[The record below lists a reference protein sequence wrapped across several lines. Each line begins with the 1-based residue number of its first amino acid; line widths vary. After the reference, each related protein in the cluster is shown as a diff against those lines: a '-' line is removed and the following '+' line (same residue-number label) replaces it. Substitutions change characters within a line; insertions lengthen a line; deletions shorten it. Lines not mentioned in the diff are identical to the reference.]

1 MSPPGLN
8 LARLRAY
15 LDAERPG
22 MVSGPL
28 RAELIHGGHSNLTY
42 RVSDGRDSWVVRRPP
57 LGHVLPTAHNMAR
70 EFRVISALGPTVV
83 PVPHAELLCTDE
95 DVAGAPF
102 YVMAEVPGT
111 VYRTA
116 EQAERL
122 GKERTAALAR
132 RLVDV
137 LADLHD
143 LDPEQVGLG
152 DLGRPQGYLERQLN
166 RWRAQLDASRSRPLE
181 GIEELH
187 ERLVARVPASR
198 PPPAILHGDYRL
210 DNALVTDDDEIAA
223 VVDWEMST
231 LGDPLAD
238 LGLFAVYWDRSV
250 AWPQGGLAT
259 AVRPELGFPRSA
271 ELCERYAGR
280 RGVDLSGLSWYR
292 AFGYFKVA
300 VILEGIHY
308 RYVTGQTV
316 GPDFERLGEAVP
328 HLVRLGHDALT
339 DGE

>member
-1 MSPPGLN
+1 MSPPGLD
-8 LARLRAY
+8 LERLRAY
-15 LDAERPG
+15 LEAERPG
-22 MVSGPL
+22 MVEGPL
-28 RAELIHGGHSNLTY
+28 RAEVIHGGHSNLTY
-42 RVSDGRDSWVVRRPP
+42 RVTDGSDTWVVRRPP

-70 EFRVISALGPTVV
+70 EFRVISALGPTAV
-83 PVPHAELLCTDE
+83 PVPHAELLCEDDE
-95 DVAGAPF
+95 VVGAPF
-102 YVMAEVPGT
+102 YVMAEVHGT

-116 EQAERL
+116 DQAGRL
-122 GKERTAALAR
+122 GPQRADALAR
-132 RLVDV
+132 RLIDV

-143 LDPEQVGLG
+143 LDPGVVGLG
-152 DLGRPQGYLERQLN
+152 DLGRPEGYLERQLT
-166 RWRAQLDASRSRPLE
+166 RWRKQLDASRSRPLD

-187 ERLVARVPASR
+187 ERLTEHVPDSR
-198 PPPAILHGDYRL
+198 LPHAILHGDYRL
-210 DNALVTDDDEIAA
+210 DNALVTDDDKIAA

-238 LGLFAVYWDRSV
+238 LGLFAVYWDRAV

-259 AVRPELGFPRSA
+259 AVRPDLGFPSSA
-271 ELCERYAGR
+271 ELCERYAER
-280 RGVDLSGLSWYR
+280 RGVDLSALPWYR

-308 RYVTGQTV
+308 RYVAGQTV
-316 GPDFERLGEAVP
+316 GPDFERLGDAVP

>member
-1 MSPPGLN
+1 MSLPGLD
-8 LARLRAY
+8 LDRLRAY

-22 MVSGPL
+22 MATGPL
-28 RAELIHGGHSNLTY
+28 RGEVIHGGHSNLTY
-42 RVSDGRDSWVVRRPP
+42 RVTDGRATLVVRRPP

-95 DVAGAPF
+95 DVVGAPF

-116 EQAERL
+116 EQGAQLGPERA
-122 GKERTAALAR
+122 TALSDH
-132 RLVDV
+132 LIDV

-143 LDPEQVGLG
+143 LEPESVGLG
-152 DLGRPQGYLERQLN
+152 DLGRPEGYLERQLT
-166 RWRAQLDASRSRPLE
+166 RWRKQLDASRSRPLE
-181 GIEELH
+181 GIEQLH
-187 ERLVARVPASR
+187 ERLTARVPDSR
-198 PPPAILHGDYRL
+198 LPPAILHGDYRL
-210 DNALVTDDDEIAA
+210 DNALVDEDDRIAA

-238 LGLFAVYWDRSV
+238 LGLFLVYWDRAV

-259 AVRPELGFPRSA
+259 AVRPDLGFPGA
-271 ELCERYAGR
+271 AQLCERYAER
-280 RGVDLSGLSWYR
+280 RGVDLSDLPWYQ

-308 RYVTGQTV
+308 RYVAGQTV
-316 GPDFERLGEAVP
+316 GPDFERIGDAVP
-328 HLVRLGHDALT
+328 ELVRLGHEALT
-339 DGE
+339 DEG